1 MKKLT
6 ITGLILAI
14 MAMGV
19 FLACAGASNKKTTT
33 GSKYFKLKINTETGE
48 VVDKVDE
55 NNKPPKE
62 LTPQELHQIYQT
74 KHPIHIGEI
83 LYYQSSPGCIIVIIA
98 GKAFQLCN
106 FPTYP

>member
-1 MKKLT
+1 MKKFT
-6 ITGLILAI
+6 IIGVILAI

-19 FLACAGASNKKTTT
+19 YLAYAGASNKKTNS

-48 VVDKVDE
+48 IVEKVDE

-62 LTPQELHQIYQT
+62 LSPQELYQIYQT
-74 KHPIHIGEI
+74 KHPIQIAEI
-83 LYYQSSPGCIIVIIA
+83 LYYQSSPGCILVIIS

>member
-1 MKKLT
+1 MKKFT
-6 ITGLILAI
+6 IIGLILAI
-14 MAMGV
+14 LSMGV
-19 FLACAGASNKKTTT
+19 FLACAGVSTKTKS

-48 VVDKVDE
+48 VVEKLDE
-55 NNKPPKE
+55 SNQPPEE

-74 KHPIHIGEI
+74 KHPIQIGEI

-106 FPTYP
+106 FPTPP